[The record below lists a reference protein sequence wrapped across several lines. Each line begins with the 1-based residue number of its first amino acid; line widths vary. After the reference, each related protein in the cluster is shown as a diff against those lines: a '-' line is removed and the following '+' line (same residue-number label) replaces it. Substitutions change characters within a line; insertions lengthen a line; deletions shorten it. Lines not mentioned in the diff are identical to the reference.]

1 MRVSASVTNPSPAD
15 PTLATAGAVPPAALS
30 GNAPS
35 VALPAGAPA
44 GAPDADAGAAPAL
57 HTWGETLQALWDW
70 RVLSLLM
77 LGFSAG
83 LPLLLI
89 FSSLSLWLM
98 EAGVERRAVTFFS
111 WAALG
116 YSFKFVWAPL
126 VDRLP
131 LPWLTARLGRRRAYM
146 LLAQVGVASAIV
158 GMAMTDP
165 AQGPQALVA
174 MALFAVMLGFM
185 SATQDIVIDAYRIE
199 IARPEQQGLL
209 SAAYIAGYRVGMIVA
224 GAGVLFL
231 AAHWGTS
238 RDNYQFE
245 AWQSAYLIMAAV
257 MGIGMLT
264 TLLTPEPESSRQQA
278 QLAPAGQHLRLLG
291 VFLFSV
297 AGFVGVFW
305 GLGALGWQ
313 SERGAGALLNLL
325 LEASRMALALGSA
338 FALGAV
344 LIRLGLADREQARI
358 TWVEPLLDFFK
369 RYGWHTAALLLAL
382 VGLYRISDIVLG
394 VISNIFYQDMGFTKP
409 EIATAV
415 KTYGLAITI
424 FGGFLGGILA
434 YRIGVMRAL
443 LWGAILSALTNL
455 AFIALAYAGRD
466 LTLLYWVVSLDNL
479 AAGFASA
486 AFVAFLSSLTNIQ
499 FTAVQYAIFSSL
511 MTLLPKTLGG
521 YSGAMVDGMG
531 YPGFFMLTALLGVPV
546 IALVLLAK
554 QRLQIAERPP

>member
-466 LTLLYWVVSLDNL
+466 LTLLYLVVSLDNL